1 MLANLESLKPNRPK
15 VASSIQKRILCI
27 IEGEF
32 ELKYI
37 VKIFQLYGYTRDCLQ
52 LTEDFIKVAWCDKLP
67 KHMNIVRKVNE
78 TCKFDGGGTCKG
90 SPVPTPAIKAFE
102 MYNQDL
108 SIFDSIFVFF
118 DSDKDKKKEVEN
130 YFIEKFSSLEIHNC
144 LLVSTP
150 CFESSL
156 VDFCS
161 CGSCREQI
169 NNTADE
175 NFPCDK
181 YKNNFSKLACF
192 SGTRHLVS
200 NLTNQDILDLQS
212 KMSKLNCVN
221 SSIENFMLKQGV

>member
-1 MLANLESLKPNRPK
+1 MLSTLDSLKPNRPK
-15 VASSIQKRILCI
+15 VKTSFQKRILCI

-37 VKIFQLYGYTRDCLQ
+37 VKIFQLYGYKQDCLK

-67 KHMNIVRKVNE
+67 KHINIVHKVKG

-108 SIFDSIFVFF
+108 SIFDSVFVFF
-118 DSDKDKKKEVEN
+118 DSDLDEEKEVEN
-130 YFIEKFSSLEIHNC
+130 YFTEKFSSLEINNC
-144 LLVSTP
+144 LLISTP

-161 CGSCREQI
+161 CGNCRKQI
-169 NNTADE
+169 DAIAE
-175 NFPCDK
+175 EKEPCDK

-192 SGTRHLVS
+192 SGSKHLVS
-200 NLTNQDILDLQS
+200 NLTNKDILDLES
-212 KMSKLNCVN
+212 KISLLNCANN
-221 SSIENFMLKQGV
+221 SIKKFILKQSV

>member
-1 MLANLESLKPNRPK
+1 MFANLESLKPNRPE
-15 VASSIQKRILCI
+15 VDTISQKRILCI

-37 VKIFQLYGYTRDCLQ
+37 VKIFQLYGYAHDCLK
-52 LTEDFIKVAWCDKLP
+52 LTEDLIKVAWCDKLP
-67 KHMNIVRKVNE
+67 KHINIVHKVKG

-90 SPVPTPAIKAFE
+90 SAVPTPAIKAFE

-108 SIFDSIFVFF
+108 SIFDKIFVFF
-118 DSDKDKKKEVEN
+118 DNDLDKEKEVEN
-130 YFIEKFSSLEIHNC
+130 YFTEKFSSLEIDSC

-156 VDFCS
+156 IDFCS

-169 NNTADE
+169 NNTVDE
-175 NFPCDK
+175 KSPCDK

-192 SGTRHLVS
+192 SGSKHLVS
-200 NLTNQDILDLQS
+200 NLTNKDILDLQS
-212 KMSKLNCVN
+212 KMSELNCVN
-221 SSIENFMLKQGV
+221 NSIENFMLQQGV